1 MTKHPK
7 SPAGHRPAFPNAV
20 RERSRCFLA
29 ALLLLGALTGL
40 STAAEPDDRWWVRVV
55 PGPGVSPAAP
65 AVPGVEIVLPLK
77 EGFVARVTAAS
88 LPALAGA
95 GFTAEVLER
104 DRAGG
109 RPVLVYRDRPGP
121 ERLPHLGTL
130 HPLEDGTFFLL
141 APAGVS
147 VRAEL
152 PSRDRFAPLRVTPA
166 EGPPV
171 PSLNAPAGDPLH
183 PLVAPMVGRVS
194 TADLVAWVQALQDFG
209 TRECITP
216 QCELAAAW
224 LLGEL
229 GRFNLM
235 PRTEAF
241 TLEDDTTY
249 TVHNVVGVIPGVVTP
264 ARHVVICGHFD
275 DYTGGPVAPGA
286 DDNASGTAG
295 VLEMAK
301 ILSDYDFEY
310 TLVFACFTGE
320 EYGLLGSEDY
330 AGKARASNQD
340 IRAVLNMDMIGY
352 NSGAPNYVDFYVN
365 TASAWIGQRLLEIGP
380 QFNSPD
386 VVTFSSFNRPTM
398 RGSDHA
404 SFWDQ
409 GYPAVCVIEDLH
421 DFHPDYHTVG
431 DTLDKLNLPYF
442 TGIVKTVTAM
452 AADTARPVG
461 PNGDLNADGVVTDAD
476 ADAGASALAGN
487 RPAGL
492 RDDAQ
497 RDGTLNIL
505 DLMRI
510 RRLATP

>member
-1 MTKHPK
+1 MTTR
-7 SPAGHRPAFPNAV
+7 PAPPTAHRPTAPVAD
-20 RERSRCFLA
+20 REPSRAILS

-40 STAAEPDDRWWVRVV
+40 SLAAEPDDRLWVRVV
-55 PGPGVSPAAP
+55 PGPGVSAVAP
-65 AVPGVEIVLPLK
+65 SVPGVEIALPLK
-77 EGFVARVTAAS
+77 EGFLARVTTAS

-104 DRAGG
+104 DRAGS

-121 ERLPHLGTL
+121 DVLPRLGTL

-141 APAGVS
+141 APEGASIRAG
-147 VRAEL
+147 L
-152 PSRDRFAPLRVTPA
+152 PPRDRFAPLRAASA
-166 EGPPV
+166 EGPPA
-171 PSLNAPAGDPLH
+171 PAANAPAGDPLH
-183 PLVAPMVGRVS
+183 PLVAPMVDRVS
-194 TADLVAWVQALQDFG
+194 TGDLVAWVQALQDFG

-241 TLEDDTTY
+241 ALEVGTIY
-249 TVHNVVGVIPGVVTP
+249 TVHNVVGVVPGVVTP
-264 ARHVVICGHFD
+264 ARQVVICGHFD

-352 NSGAPNYVDFYVN
+352 NSGPPNYVDFYVN
-365 TASAWIGQRLLEIGP
+365 TASSWIGQRLLEIGP

-386 VVTFSSFNRPTM
+386 VLTFSSFNRPTM

-461 PNGDLNADGVVTDAD
+461 PNGDLDADGVVTAAD
-476 ADAGASALAGN
+476 ADRGASALTGN

-492 RDDAQ
+492 RDDVQ

-510 RRLATP
+510 RRLAAP

>member
-1 MTKHPK
+1 MTTQPS
-7 SPAGHRPAFPNAV
+7 SPAGSVPPRPSPARGGPRAILATLL
-20 RERSRCFLA
+20 LA
-29 ALLLLGALTGL
+29 ASLTAFSLAGE
-40 STAAEPDDRWWVRVV
+40 AEDRLWARVV
-55 PGPGVSPAAP
+55 PGSAISSGAP
-65 AVPGVEIVLPLK
+65 ALPGVEIVLPLK
-77 EGFVARVTAAS
+77 AGYLARVTAAA
-88 LPALAGA
+88 LPSLAGA

-104 DRAGG
+104 DRAGS

-121 ERLPHLGTL
+121 RALPRLGDL
-130 HPLEDGTFFLL
+130 HPLEEGTFFLL

-147 VRAEL
+147 IREAL
-152 PSRDRFAPLRVTPA
+152 PPQDRFAPLRALSGA
-166 EGPPV
+166 EHDAPV
-171 PSLNAPAGDPLH
+171 ENAPAGDPLH
-183 PLVAPMVGRVS
+183 PLVAPMVSRVA

-216 QCELAAAW
+216 QCELAAVY

-235 PRTEAF
+235 SHLEAF
-241 TLEDDTTY
+241 TIEDNGAY
-249 TVHNVVGVIPGVVTP
+249 PVHNVIGVVPGVVSP
-264 ARHVVICGHFD
+264 SRQVVICGHFD

-301 ILSDYDFEY
+301 IFSDYDFEC

-330 AGKARASNQD
+330 AAKARSANQD
-340 IRAVLNMDMIGY
+340 IKAVLNMDMIAY
-352 NSGAPNYVDFYVN
+352 NSGPPNYVDFYVN
-365 TASAWIGQRLLEIGP
+365 TASSWIGQRMLEIGP
-380 QFNSPD
+380 LFNSPD
-386 VVTFSSFNRPTM
+386 VVTFSNFNRPTM

-461 PNGDLNADGVVTDAD
+461 LNGDLDASGAVTDAD
-476 ADAGASALAGN
+476 AADGASALAGN
-487 RPAGL
+487 RTVGP
-492 RDDAQ
+492 RDDVK
-497 RDGTLNIL
+497 RDGAVNIL